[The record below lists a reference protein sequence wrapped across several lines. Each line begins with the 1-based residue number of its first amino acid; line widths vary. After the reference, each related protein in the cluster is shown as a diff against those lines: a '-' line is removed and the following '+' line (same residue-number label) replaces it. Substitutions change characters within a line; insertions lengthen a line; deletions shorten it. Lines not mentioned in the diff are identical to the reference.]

1 MAGRRPKPT
10 ALKVLQGNPGKR
22 KLNKNEP
29 KPASGRPL
37 APAYL
42 TDAAAEEWH
51 RIVPELE
58 RIGVLTQVDGTAL
71 ASYCMTFSRWVQAE
85 TEITQYG
92 VLIKEPILDKQGGYV
107 GDRLKKNPACT
118 AAMACQRE
126 MRALLGLFGMDPSS
140 RSRIKTTPTEEKL
153 SPLAALL
160 KERQEA
166 RAKQRA

>member
-10 ALKVLQGNPGKR
+10 AVKVLQGNPGKR
-22 KLNKNEP
+22 KLNQDEP
-29 KPASGRPL
+29 KPARGPL
-37 APAYL
+37 GAPSYL
-42 TDAAAEEWH
+42 TPDAAEEWR

-71 ASYCMTFSRWVQAE
+71 ASYCMAFSRWVQAE
-85 TEITQYG
+85 KEITQYG
-92 VLIKEPILDKQGGYV
+92 VVIKEPILDKQGGYV

-118 AAMACQRE
+118 AAMACQKE
-126 MRALLGLFGMDPSS
+126 MRALMSLFGLDPSS
-140 RSRIKTTPTEEKL
+140 RTRISAKKPQEKV

-166 RAKQRA
+166 RARSRA